1 MTEPKPIVYQK
12 LIRDK
17 IPQIIKAKDKVAH
30 VRKIRGRE
38 LKDAVGRKIL
48 EETFELFDE
57 WQKENRDDI
66 LKESADLLE
75 IVLKALSIH
84 GFTLDDLLQRQQERA
99 ADRGAFEKQLFLE
112 QVGGSELI
120 DIQTFKQPAMVFN
133 PTQQKELLW
142 IIRSELKL
150 SRCVRIA
157 SAFYSPGAT
166 NLIMAELIHFLEA
179 GGDLKVILS
188 TMGNITKPLYFSHL
202 KDNLPE
208 AGLRVFHPPEIPLE
222 QPPPDFHVKTWLFEH
237 HNGQGAFIIGS
248 SNLTRKG
255 LTQNIEWNYY
265 SAGEVNLTFD
275 GKNSP
280 LSSSI
285 NEFERVWKNE
295 TTQVTDDFLKAY
307 EQRRESFET
316 KPDASGMLEYAVF
329 EDITGYNSVP
339 ESVWPVPAVSPN
351 SAQQEALI
359 NLTEFRGQGLSKAAV
374 IAATGVGKTYLAAFD
389 FKKSGCRTL
398 LYVAHREDIL
408 IKSRETFRRVLGTP
422 EFGDILG
429 RGRMASEDGE
439 GVFAMIQTLSRENHL
454 ESFLSRDFDYIV
466 IDEFHHAAS
475 GSYRRILDYFRPRF
489 LLGLTATPERMDG
502 RNVLAYCD
510 YNIAYEVRVLDAVDR
525 GYLVPFQYYAI
536 YDETDYSQLTWR
548 GSRYDEKELDRALED
563 DTRTRIIV
571 RNLKRYLPSSGKIKA
586 LAFCSSVSHAR
597 YTADRMTRD
606 YNLPAIALWGES
618 GDGSR
623 HEAVERLQNESD
635 PLNVICTV
643 DIFNEGTDIPAL
655 SHVLLLRPTQSF
667 TVFLQQM
674 GRGLRKADGKD
685 FLVVLDF
692 VGNFKKAHVA
702 PLALSGHTSLDQF
715 TASPGS
721 SPKEKLETCLPKG
734 CFLSS
739 DTRVRRIWDA
749 EIKKIVSKGITAAER
764 LKIAYQEI
772 KENLGKDTPLNLMDL
787 MDNALDIDP
796 CQFLKPKPFGSW
808 LRAKDYCE
816 DGNIPN
822 REKSYMDTPGEY
834 LLRHIEAGLKPTKS
848 YKMVVLLSLL
858 QLGGTS
864 WAVDDIAKKFFSHY
878 LDHPDQ
884 MSDWDA
890 LARHSI
896 PADFPL
902 SKVRTHLKNMPLEK
916 MSNADTDC
924 FVLVKKNN
932 QFSLK
937 PEYAKFWNDPFFI
950 HLVKDRV
957 DFVLSRYFKRERLN
971 QFLKIDPAAYTS
983 GVVLNRKF
991 AETFLQNTPLY
1002 PGKKR
1007 SVKVM
1012 IGETSLNASLVRR
1025 KPEDDYYLFCSGKS
1039 SLHEQIWAHLR
1050 ASLDKEK
1057 ATCRLTADKNR
1068 LRIKMIK

>member
-1 MTEPKPIVYQK
+1 MMTEPKPMVYLK

-17 IPQIIKAKDKVAH
+17 IPQIIKAKGKAAH

-66 LKESADLLE
+66 LKESADVLE
-75 IVLKALSIH
+75 IVLKALSVH
-84 GFTLDDLLQRQQERA
+84 GFTLDDLLQRRQERA
-99 ADRGAFEKQLFLE
+99 ADRGAFEEQFFLD

-120 DIQTFKQPAMVFN
+120 EIQTSKQPAMVFN

-166 NLIMAELIHFLEA
+166 NLMMAELTHFLEA

-188 TMGNITKPLYFSHL
+188 TMGNITKPLYFSHF
-202 KDNLPE
+202 KDNLPG
-208 AGLRVFHPPEIPLE
+208 ADLRVFHPPQIPLE
-222 QPPPDFHVKTWLFEH
+222 QSPPNFHVKTWLFEH
-237 HNGQGAFIIGS
+237 HDGQGAFIIGS

-255 LTQNIEWNYY
+255 LSQNIEWNYY
-265 SAGEVNLTFD
+265 SAGEVNLSFD
-275 GKNSP
+275 GKDSP

-285 NEFERVWKNE
+285 NEFERVWKDE
-295 TTQVTDDFLKAY
+295 TTQITDDFLKAY
-307 EQRRESFET
+307 DRRRKSFET
-316 KPDASGMLEYAVF
+316 KPDTSGSGEFVVF
-329 EDITGYNSVP
+329 EDVTGYNPLP
-339 ESVWPVPAVSPN
+339 ESVWPLPAVSPN

-359 NLTEFRGQGLSKAAV
+359 NLTEFRGQGVRKAAV

-389 FKKSGCRTL
+389 FKNSGCRTM

-429 RGRMASEDGE
+429 RGRRVSEDGE
-439 GVFAMIQTLSRENHL
+439 GVFAMIQTLSRNNHL
-454 ESFLSRDFDYIV
+454 ESFLPGDFDYIV

-475 GSYRRILDYFRPRF
+475 DSYRRILDYFRPRF

-502 RNVLAYCD
+502 RNVLAYCN

-536 YDETDYSQLTWR
+536 YDKTDYSQLTWR
-548 GSRYDEKELDRALED
+548 GSRYDEKELDRVLEN

-618 GDGSR
+618 GDDSR

-635 PLNVICTV
+635 SLNVICTV

-667 TVFLQQM
+667 TLFLQQM
-674 GRGLRKADGKD
+674 GRGLRKADDKE

-692 VGNFKKAHVA
+692 VGNFKKVHVA
-702 PLALSGHTSLDQF
+702 PLALSGYTSLDQF
-715 TASPGS
+715 TTSPGTS
-721 SPKEKLETCLPKG
+721 SEKKLETCLPKG
-734 CFLSS
+734 CFLSA
-739 DTRVRRIWDA
+739 DTRVRRIWEA
-749 EIKKIVSKGITAAER
+749 EIKKIVSNGMTAADR

-787 MDNALDIDP
+787 MDNPLEVDP
-796 CQFLKPKPFGSW
+796 CRFLKPNPFGSW

-816 DGNIPN
+816 DGNIPD

-834 LLRHIEAGLKPTKS
+834 LLRHIEAELKPTKS

-864 WAVDDIAKKFFSHY
+864 WSVDDIAKKFLAHY

-890 LARHSI
+890 LAGHSI

-902 SKVRTHLKNMPLEK
+902 SRVRTHLKNMPLEK
-916 MSNADTDC
+916 MSNSDTDC
-924 FVLVKKNN
+924 FVLVKKND

-937 PEYAKFWNDPFFI
+937 PEYRKFWNDPFFM

-971 QFLKIDPAAYTS
+971 QLLKIDPAAFKH
-983 GVVLNRKF
+983 V
-991 AETFLQNTPLY
+991 
-1002 PGKKR
+1002 
-1007 SVKVM
+1007 
-1012 IGETSLNASLVRR
+1012 
-1025 KPEDDYYLFCSGKS
+1025 
-1039 SLHEQIWAHLR
+1039 
-1050 ASLDKEK
+1050 
-1057 ATCRLTADKNR
+1057 DKNKSI
-1068 LRIKMIK
+1068 LRK